1 MSGTKGNLA
10 RVVVF
15 TVVAAL
21 CAAFVVVAYGS
32 VRFGDTARYTAEFA
46 NASGLKEKDDVRVA
60 GVTVGRVESVDVGA
74 DNLAR
79 VEFSMLSDVPV
90 QSGSEGVV
98 RYKNLLGQRY
108 LELVR
113 GAQPT
118 PQLPDDGVLPV
129 AQTRPAIDLDE
140 LYNGFTPLFEG
151 LEPAQVNELAE
162 SLISV
167 LQGQGGS
174 VEGLLGRIGTLTG
187 TLADRDQ
194 VIGEVVNNL
203 NGVLGTLDARKDN
216 VNELVTQLQQLV
228 SGLAADRESI
238 GRSLEHSDHLAGTV
252 ESLVR
257 EARPDVAGVVHE
269 VDRLA
274 RVVNEDSERLNVYF
288 QELPGYYQLLGR
300 AGIYQQGFQFYLCGV
315 QVRLDPGAGPPIMTD
330 TIASQEARC
339 QF

>member
-1 MSGTKGNLA
+1 MSGIRGNLV

-15 TVVAAL
+15 AVVAAL

-32 VRFGDTARYTAEFA
+32 VRFGETARYTAEFVD
-46 NASGLKEKDDVRVA
+46 ASGLKAKDDVRVA

-79 VEFSMLSDVPV
+79 VEFSLRSDVPV
-90 QSGSEGVV
+90 EQASEGAV

-108 LELVR
+108 LELLR

-118 PQLPDDGVLPV
+118 PQLADGGVIP
-129 AQTRPAIDLDE
+129 ASRTRPAIDLDE

-151 LEPAQVNELAE
+151 LQPAQVNQLAE

-174 VEGLLGRIGTLTG
+174 VRTLLGQIGTLTG
-187 TLADRDQ
+187 TLADRDR
-194 VIGEVVNNL
+194 VIGEVVTNL

-216 VNELVTQLQQLV
+216 LHELVTQLQTLV
-228 SGLAADRESI
+228 SGLAADRGSI
-238 GRSLEHSDHLAGTV
+238 GRSLERADHLAGTV

-257 EARPDVAGVVHE
+257 EARPDVAGTVHE
-269 VDRLA
+269 LDRLT
-274 RVVNEDSERLNVYF
+274 RLVNDDSDRLNVYF
-288 QELPGYYQLLGR
+288 QQLPGYYQLLGR

-315 QVRLDPGAGPPIMTD
+315 QVRLDPGVGPPIMTD

>member
-1 MSGTKGNLA
+1 MTGTKGNLV
-10 RVVVF
+10 RLVVF
-15 TVVAAL
+15 VVVAAL

-32 VRFGDTARYTAEFA
+32 VRFGETARYSAEFA
-46 NASGLKEKDDVRVA
+46 DASGLKAQDDVRVA

-79 VEFSMLSDVPV
+79 IAFSMRSDVPLEA
-90 QSGSEGVV
+90 GSEGVV

-113 GAQPT
+113 GARPT
-118 PQLPDDGVLPV
+118 PRLADDGVLPV

-151 LEPAQVNELAE
+151 LEPAQVNQLAE

-174 VEGLLGRIGTLTG
+174 VKSLLGHIGTLTSS
-187 TLADRDQ
+187 LADRDQ
-194 VIGEVVNNL
+194 VIGQVVNNL
-203 NGVLGTLDARKDN
+203 NGVLGTLDERKGN

-228 SGLAADRESI
+228 SGLAADRGSI
-238 GRSLEHSDHLAGTV
+238 GRSLERADHLAGTV
-252 ESLVR
+252 EGLVR

-274 RVVNEDSERLNVYF
+274 RVVNDDSDRLNVYF
-288 QELPGYYQLLGR
+288 QQLPGYYQMLGR
-300 AGIYQQGFQFYLCGV
+300 AGVYQQGFQFYLCGV
-315 QVRLDPGAGPPIMTD
+315 QIRLDPGAGPPIMTD

-339 QF
+339 RF